1 MNISVVLPM
10 GTSVKVCT
18 CCRAGEK
25 KHMIEEV
32 MHYRRC
38 IPQYQH
44 FVFKYHSYHRLRCT
58 FIHQDQH
65 FINSI

>member
-1 MNISVVLPM
+1 MNYSVFLQVA
-10 GTSVKVCT
+10 TSVKVCT
-18 CCRAGEK
+18 CYRAGEK
-25 KHMIEEV
+25 KQMIEEV

-38 IPQYQH
+38 IPQYQYL
-44 FVFKYHSYHRLRCT
+44 VFKYHSYHRLHCT